1 VRKEQFLAGVR
12 CIGEGRMTTG
22 KVILIVGVMMALEL
36 VYIKQNAGYLLGQ
49 AVASETPAAL
59 AGVASSALI
68 DIGTALQGALS

>member
-1 VRKEQFLAGVR
+1 
-12 CIGEGRMTTG
+12 MTTG
-22 KVILIVGVMMALEL
+22 KVVLIVGIMMALEL

-49 AVASETPAAL
+49 AVSSETPAAL